1 MIKYILLL
9 FIDRVKPLSV
19 GAIKQP
25 KIWVAIYKLG
35 GQVLTWLLPSIASLT
50 IGSGILLMTQRLNLK
65 SPF

>member
-1 MIKYILLL
+1 MIKYIPLL
-9 FIDRVKPLSV
+9 FIDRAKLLSV

-35 GQVLTWLLPSIASLT
+35 GQVPTWLLPSIASLT

-65 SPF
+65 SLF